1 MQESRIGLQRA
12 GATLSLALF
21 CVGLAACGSDTS
33 AAVAESATDSSVDA
47 TPSDASGSGDDGAT
61 DTDASDLDTET
72 DGSGSGDVAAD
83 TAVEDTSDTT
93 VEDTSDTTVEDT
105 SDTTVEDTSDTTV
118 EDTSDIAVEDTT
130 VDTTPPPF
138 PACPRYSA
146 GVSAGFVTNLS
157 IREASGVA
165 ASRRYGNVL
174 WVHNDSGDTN
184 RVFAIATN
192 GAPFATYLLGGAEA
206 DDWEDIAVGPG
217 PVADTS
223 YVYVGDIGDNGANRN
238 SIEVYRFPEP
248 EVTTSLL
255 NITLTNVD
263 RLEFRYPD
271 SRGENAET
279 LLVDPTNGDIYVVSK
294 DGSGEARV
302 YRASPPFVPLDRV
315 TMTLVTTL
323 QFGTAPLIGDTSTTA
338 GDFSPSGDLFAIR
351 TYDTAYAWRRPAG
364 TTVDAA
370 LATAPCPLPVRSEG
384 QGEAFGFNRDG
395 TGYFTLGEGS
405 LVQLSSYAAR

>member
-83 TAVEDTSDTT
+83 TA
-93 VEDTSDTTVEDT
+93 
-105 SDTTVEDTSDTTV
+105 VEDTSDTTV